1 MAEPKTK
8 AAEKPVP
15 NGNGNG
21 RGANLGAIIVGGL
34 ALLLTLA
41 SGFWQLANPR
51 TDISELNKKI
61 EHVQRDTADK
71 FLTLR
76 EHGIYVSS
84 VERRLEKLEHD
95 SVNAGLYTEANKAR
109 EEQIARIA
117 ARLGV
122 LETSLTATYSP
133 KDALT
138 AIQTRIDRLEQWFK
152 DSRNARSV
160 GTTP

>member
-1 MAEPKTK
+1 MVEPKPK
-8 AAEKPVP
+8 PAERPVP

-21 RGANLGAIIVGGL
+21 RSYNYGAIIVGGL

-61 EHVQRDTADK
+61 EHVQHDTADK

-76 EHGIYVSS
+76 EHGIYVSA
-84 VERRLEKLEHD
+84 VERRLEKLERD

-117 ARLGV
+117 TRLSI
-122 LETSLTATYSP
+122 LETSINATYSP

-138 AIQTRIDRLEQWFK
+138 TIQNRIDRLEQWFK
-152 DSRNARSV
+152 DSRARTV
-160 GTTP
+160 VPTP